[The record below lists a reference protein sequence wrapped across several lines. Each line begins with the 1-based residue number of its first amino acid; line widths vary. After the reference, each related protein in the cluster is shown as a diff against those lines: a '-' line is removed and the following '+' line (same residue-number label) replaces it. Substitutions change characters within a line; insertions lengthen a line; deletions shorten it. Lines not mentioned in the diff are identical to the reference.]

1 MSKRNSQEAKR
12 AARER
17 LRQEREKQAKRE
29 KMRRQLTVAGAVV
42 GALVILGGVGLAINR
57 MMKDDTS
64 EAELQW
70 KDAAKVAEG
79 EKTAGR
85 YTSYKAPKNTEGK
98 KGVDIVIGDKD
109 AKNKVT
115 IYEDMRCPVCA
126 SFEQANGETVT
137 KDVEDGK
144 YTAEFVFGTFLDDN
158 PQIKGTGSRN
168 ALSALG
174 AALNESPDAFMEL
187 KKVFYSKNDHPEET
201 DDEFAD
207 DAHLIKLAQGVKELK
222 GNKAFEKAVKNGTFD
237 PWAVNMSKKFES
249 SDDITG
255 TPSMKLNGKKVETEQ
270 GTAPMLPQQYAELVH
285 GNLKK

>member
-12 AARER
+12 VARER

-29 KMRRQLTVAGAVV
+29 KMRRQFTVAGAVV
-42 GALVILGGVGLAINR
+42 GALVILGGAGLAINK
-57 MMKDDTS
+57 MMEDDTS

-70 KDAAKVAEG
+70 QDAAKVAKG

-85 YTSYKAPKNTEGK
+85 YTSYKEPDNTAGKN
-98 KGVDIVIGDKD
+98 GVDIVIGDKD
-109 AKNKVT
+109 AKNAVT

-126 SFEQANGETVT
+126 SFEQANGETVA
-137 KDVEDGK
+137 KDIEDGK
-144 YTAEFVFGTFLDDN
+144 YTVEFVFGTFLDDAET
-158 PQIKGTGSRN
+158 IKGTGSRN

-187 KKVFYSKNDHPEET
+187 KKIFYSEDGHPEET
-201 DDEFAD
+201 EDEFAD

-222 GNKAFEKAVKNGTFD
+222 GNKAFEKAVKSGTYD
-237 PWAVNMSKKFES
+237 PWAVNMDKKFES
-249 SDDITG
+249 AEDVTG
-255 TPSMKLNGKKVETEQ
+255 TPSLKLNGKKIETGQ
-270 GTAPMLPQQYAELVH
+270 GTAPMVPQQYAELVH